1 MLPESVT
8 ASREKYEKRHAPD
21 TTLDQHLLDS
31 SQEDYLLYR
40 DQLTLTERHLDGLI
54 EDANATLKLLTTLS
68 DSFESVEAQ
77 TSSFRSQ
84 CEDLLSEQ
92 RRLEKLATDVG
103 SDLNH
108 YAYLDAVSRRL
119 NAPGASRL
127 VDSVEFG
134 DMIDNIEACI
144 VFLEEHANYRD
155 RDTYLARYNSLLTK
169 ALHLL
174 DHGFTARLEKI
185 MADVGRQVAA
195 TQSES
200 ARHALAY
207 GRFEEMILDTYDLL
221 PNIQKIIRCAYDEYG
236 RPLQGSRD
244 VSIYNTSASNI
255 FRTYLTTR
263 DRDLKPMTQHGI
275 EEYQKEIKSL
285 SLETASR
292 NFIKLC
298 FERTY
303 DEDGLFIKIFNI
315 EPTWN
320 SSPDSAFQALKA
332 INTSMMHPGHIAP
345 LGTALQTSL
354 QSADLPTTCSVVGW
368 LASEYS
374 LSDPDEEETPFFQ
387 KCREYA
393 ARLLVQHLWPFTD
406 TAFEAEVTKSISK
419 GAVQDSEL
427 TISAVEGG
435 VAASNAHPL
444 VKKAVG
450 LLAMFDQA
458 MPKERSVSALFS

>member
-108 YAYLDAVSRRL
+108 YAYLDTVSRRL

-134 DMIDNIEACI
+134 DMIDNIEVCI
-144 VFLEEHANYRD
+144 VFLEEHATYRD

-221 PNIQKIIRCAYDEYG
+221 PNIQKVIRCAYDEYG

-263 DRDLKPMTQHGI
+263 DRDLKPMTGSKRIRRRSRACRSRLRRGISLSSASNVLTTKTACSSRSSTLSQHGI
-275 EEYQKEIKSL
+275 AHQILHFKL
-285 SLETASR
+285 SRPS
-292 NFIKLC
+292 
-298 FERTY
+298 
-303 DEDGLFIKIFNI
+303 
-315 EPTWN
+315 
-320 SSPDSAFQALKA
+320 
-332 INTSMMHPGHIAP
+332 
-345 LGTALQTSL
+345 
-354 QSADLPTTCSVVGW
+354 
-368 LASEYS
+368 
-374 LSDPDEEETPFFQ
+374 TPVW
-387 KCREYA
+387 CIR
-393 ARLLVQHLWPFTD
+393 D
-406 TAFEAEVTKSISK
+406 I
-419 GAVQDSEL
+419 
-427 TISAVEGG
+427 
-435 VAASNAHPL
+435 
-444 VKKAVG
+444 
-450 LLAMFDQA
+450 
-458 MPKERSVSALFS
+458 